1 MPKRQFVVIG
11 LGRFGHHVALSL
23 AQKGCEVLAIDSS
36 EDSVAA
42 VADHVTQAVQ
52 CDATDE
58 KALRALGV
66 NNFDVAV
73 VSIGENIEASILI
86 VMTIKEL
93 GVKEI
98 IAKAVTPIHG
108 KVLSNLGI
116 AKVVFPER
124 DAAIR
129 VANSLVAPNII
140 DYLELSSNYSIVEI
154 PVAEGM
160 VDKMLKETDI
170 RAKHGL
176 TVIAIRRKVPYIND
190 EGESDF
196 TEELRVSPSA
206 DDKIAEGDILVVLGS
221 NNRIASYEASR

>member
-23 AQKGCEVLAIDSS
+23 AQKGCEVLAIDSN
-36 EDSVAA
+36 EESVAA
-42 VADHVTQAVQ
+42 VADSVTQAVQ

-86 VMTIKEL
+86 VMTVKEL

-116 AKVVFPER
+116 TKVVFPER

-160 VDKMLKETDI
+160 VDKQLKETDI

-206 DDKIAEGDILVVLGS
+206 EDKIEEGDILVVLGS
-221 NNRIASYEASR
+221 NTRIASYESSR

>member
-1 MPKRQFVVIG
+1 MAKRQFVVIG
-11 LGRFGHHVALSL
+11 LGRFGYHVAHTLS
-23 AQKGCEVLAIDSS
+23 QKGCEVLAIDSD
-36 EDSVAA
+36 EESVAS
-42 VADHVTQAVQ
+42 VADFVTQAVQ

-73 VSIGENIEASILI
+73 ISIGENIEASILI

-116 AKVVFPER
+116 TKVVFPER
-124 DAAIR
+124 DSAIR
-129 VANSLVAPNII
+129 VANSLMAPNIL
-140 DYLELSSNYSIVEI
+140 DYLELSADYSIVEI
-154 PVAEGM
+154 PVAEDM
-160 VDKMLKETDI
+160 VNKKLRETDI

-176 TVIAIRRKVPYIND
+176 TVIAVRRKVPYITD

-206 DDKIAEGDILVVLGS
+206 EDVLEEGDILVVVGANSKIEHYEGS
-221 NNRIASYEASR
+221 R